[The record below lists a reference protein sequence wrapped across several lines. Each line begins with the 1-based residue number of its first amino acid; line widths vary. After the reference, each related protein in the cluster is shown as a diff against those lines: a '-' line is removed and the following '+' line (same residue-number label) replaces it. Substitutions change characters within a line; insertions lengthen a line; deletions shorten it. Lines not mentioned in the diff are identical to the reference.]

1 MQESTSRFDFS
12 QEYAHQSELH
22 GMEGRPWTFG
32 EGVHHGPQWAL
43 LVFSQP
49 VTAPAVS
56 PPPYCVFIRHLVM
69 SSPTRPQIIRLSTST
84 VIWSHLQVHAPAL

>member
-1 MQESTSRFDFS
+1 MSTSALAMQESTSRFNFS

-49 VTAPAVS
+49 VTAPAVGLPVS
-56 PPPYCVFIRHLVM
+56 FVILYAT
-69 SSPTRPQIIRLSTST
+69 SSCA
-84 VIWSHLQVHAPAL
+84 HLQGLLPVVSAQVS